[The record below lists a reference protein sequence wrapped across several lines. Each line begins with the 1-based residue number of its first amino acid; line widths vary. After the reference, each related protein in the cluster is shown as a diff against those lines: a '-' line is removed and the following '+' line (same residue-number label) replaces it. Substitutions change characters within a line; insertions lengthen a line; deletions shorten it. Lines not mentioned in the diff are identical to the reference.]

1 MVQWA
6 WNKASNFETNQKEK
20 KKMSP
25 NPRGLNNMSANN
37 LILSNFPEQG
47 SELVSEAKEKNR
59 HKRHE
64 LAKRST
70 KLKVQLEK
78 RVGDW

>member
-1 MVQWA
+1 
-6 WNKASNFETNQKEK
+6 
-20 KKMSP
+20 MSP

-47 SELVSEAKEKNR
+47 SELVSEAKEKYR

-64 LAKRST
+64 QAKTST
-70 KLKVQLEK
+70 KLKVQLGK
-78 RVGDW
+78 RVGEIYFSEERFPTRVE

>member
-1 MVQWA
+1 
-6 WNKASNFETNQKEK
+6 
-20 KKMSP
+20 MSP

-47 SELVSEAKEKNR
+47 SELVSEAKEKYT

-64 LAKRST
+64 QAKTST
-70 KLKVQLEK
+70 KQKVQLGK
-78 RVGDW
+78 RVSKIFFLEETFLTRGE

>member
-1 MVQWA
+1 
-6 WNKASNFETNQKEK
+6 
-20 KKMSP
+20 MSP

-59 HKRHE
+59 HRGMNKQRQ
-64 LAKRST
+64 
-70 KLKVQLEK
+70 VQN
-78 RVGDW
+78 